1 MISLGDL
8 LQKNKDSIIEK
19 WLEDVF
25 ATYPDDS
32 SALLKDQKDPFANP
46 VGTSLRKG
54 TRGIFEALLDGPN
67 VEAIRRHLHEI
78 IKIRAV
84 QQFSASKAVGFV
96 FLLKEA
102 LRGKLGSAAGDP
114 RLSSDLTR
122 IEEQIDR
129 IALDAFDIFVHYREQ
144 VYELRVNELKRRS
157 SWVVDRINRRCID
170 PDVDPDQSEEK
181 AFKDMNV
188 QREDL
193 R

>member
-8 LQKNKDSIIEK
+8 LQKNKDAIIEK
-19 WLEDVF
+19 WLSAVF
-25 ATYPDDS
+25 ATYPGDS

-46 VGTSLRKG
+46 IGTSLRKG
-54 TRGIFEALLDGPN
+54 TRGIFEALLDGPD
-67 VEAIRRHLHEI
+67 VETIRRHLHEI

-84 QQFSASKAVGFV
+84 QQFSASQSVGFV

-102 LRGKLGSAAGDP
+102 LRSKLGSAADEA
-114 RLSSDLTR
+114 RLSSDLTKLF
-122 IEEQIDR
+122 EQIDR

-157 SWVVDRINRRCID
+157 SWVVGRINRRCID
-170 PDVDPDQSEEK
+170 PDADPDQSEEK
-181 AFKDMNV
+181 TFKDMNV